1 MSDQVARDHH
11 PRAAEAPA
19 RRDRG
24 QGLVEYIL
32 ILSLI
37 AIVALVALSFFGSQ
51 ISDLLST
58 IAQQINP

>member
-1 MSDQVARDHH
+1 MSDQVAR
-11 PRAAEAPA
+11 RAPA
-19 RRDRG
+19 ALSRRERG
-24 QGLVEYIL
+24 QGLVEYTL